1 MKKNIFL
8 FAAFFLC
15 LSINGQS
22 KTLIIKV
29 SDAHNNPVAGAII
42 LFDNVK
48 QNRLTNSYGVF
59 KTKITIAP
67 KEISAFHSK
76 IGIKKVK
83 YHGAKKVFIQIQ
95 TEGNA
100 VTATSKNQKGKDIG
114 STQFYS
120 IYDYLRGRFPGV
132 NVTFDNTITIRG
144 YNSVNGSVTPLFIV
158 DGTNVH
164 QDTFGTISPSQI
176 KSLTVLKG
184 PETAAYGVRGA
195 NGVIIVKTMM

>member
-1 MKKNIFL
+1 MKKRIFL
-8 FAAFFLC
+8 LATFFLC
-15 LSINGQS
+15 FAIYGQS
-22 KTLIIKV
+22 KSLTIKV
-29 SDAHNNPVAGAII
+29 SDVHNKPVAGAII

-48 QNRLTNSYGVF
+48 QNRWTNSNGVF

-67 KEISAFHSK
+67 KEISAFHPK

-83 YHGAKKVFIQIQ
+83 YHGAKKMFIQI
-95 TEGNA
+95 TTGENLLT
-100 VTATSKNQKGKDIG
+100 VTNNNQKEKTIS
-114 STQFYS
+114 STQFYT

-132 NVTFDNTITIRG
+132 NIASDNTITIRG
-144 YNSVNGSVTPLFIV
+144 FNTVNGNTTPLFIV
-158 DGTNVH
+158 DGTNVG

-195 NGVIIVKTMM
+195 NGVIIVKTM